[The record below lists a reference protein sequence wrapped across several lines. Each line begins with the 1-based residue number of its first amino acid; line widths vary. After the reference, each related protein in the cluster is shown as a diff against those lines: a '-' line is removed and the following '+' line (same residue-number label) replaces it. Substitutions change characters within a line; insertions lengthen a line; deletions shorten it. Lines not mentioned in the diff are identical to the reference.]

1 MRIKKL
7 TINLLSFLIILTGLI
22 LNCTKTPKYSARISG
37 ENISVYFNQQLHS
50 LISSKFDNS
59 TKILGDYRPSEYVMI
74 LDNPVTDFQFRSQ
87 SQKKLQDRW
96 GIGHQLI
103 VTGESDNL
111 RKEVSISIYDDFP
124 MMAVYQVRYT
134 NIGKVELVVTGWVN
148 NRYQIKVSGTTR
160 DKAPFW
166 SFQSGSYESRPDW
179 VLPLKTGFKQENYM
193 GMNATDYGGGTP
205 VVDIWRPDVG
215 IGVGSLELI
224 PRILSL
230 PVIILDSLAAELQVK
245 YQGIH
250 NLQPG
255 EVLETYKT
263 FVAVHQGDFF
273 QTLSEYRKFMEKG
286 GLIHDSFPES
296 VYDPIWCAWG
306 YRRNFTM
313 EQIYGTLSIVKELG
327 FKWAVLDDG
336 WQTAEGDWYLNKSKF
351 PRGDKDMITFV
362 SKIKEYG
369 LRPKLW
375 WAPLAVDPGT
385 DLIKEH
391 PEYLLLNKDGSKQD
405 ISWWDSYYLCPAYPP
420 VQEYTKRLVE
430 KFMDTWGFEGLKIDG
445 QHLNAA
451 PPCYNPAHNH
461 AYPEESFEKIP
472 EFFKVIYETAL
483 SVLPDAVVEICP
495 CGTAYAFHTMRY
507 MNQSVASDPESSW
520 QVRLKGKTFKALM
533 GSQAPFYGDHV
544 ELSDGRDDFASSV
557 GIGAVIGTKFTWPV
571 GSMKKSDVTLTPE
584 KEKVW
589 KKWIDIY
596 LNNMLPKGQ
605 YRGDLYDI
613 GFDRPETHAIQ
624 KNGKYYYAFYGD
636 SYEGEVELRGLKNQ
650 TYKVTDYENDKEY
663 GIVQGNSAR
672 IPVAFKKHLLMVA
685 IPK

>member
-1 MRIKKL
+1 MRKKKL
-7 TINLLSFLIILTGLI
+7 TIIFLSFLIIITGLI
-22 LNCTKTPKYSARISG
+22 FNCTQTPQYSALISG
-37 ENISVYFNQQLHS
+37 KNISVYFDQQLHS

-59 TKILGDYRPSEYVMI
+59 TKILGNYQPSEYVMI
-74 LDNPVTDFQFRSQ
+74 LDNPITDFQFKSK
-87 SQKKLQDRW
+87 SQKNLQDRW
-96 GIGHQLI
+96 GKGHQLI
-103 VTGESDNL
+103 VTGESEKL

-134 NIGKVELVVTGWVN
+134 NIGETELVITGWIN
-148 NRYQIKVSGTTR
+148 NQFQIKISPTTR
-160 DKAPFW
+160 HKPLFW
-166 SFQSGSYESRPDW
+166 SFQSGSYENRPDW
-179 VLPLKTGFKQENYM
+179 VLSLKPGFKQENYM

-215 IGVGSLELI
+215 IAVGSLELT

-230 PVIILDSLAAELQVK
+230 PVIMQDSLAAELQVK

-286 GLIHDSFPES
+286 GLTHDPFPDS
-296 VYDPIWCAWG
+296 AYDPIWCAWG

-313 EQIYGTLSIVKELG
+313 EQIYGTLPIVKELG

-351 PRGDKDMITFV
+351 PGGDKDMITFV
-362 SKIKEYG
+362 NKIKEYG

-375 WAPLAVDPGT
+375 WSPLAVDPGT

-405 ISWWDSYYLCPAYPP
+405 ISWWNSYYLCPAYPP
-420 VQEYTKRLVE
+420 VQEYTKKLVE
-430 KFMDTWGFEGLKIDG
+430 KFMVTWGFEGLKIDG

-472 EFFKVIYETAL
+472 EFFRIIYETAL
-483 SVLPDAVVEICP
+483 NILPDAVVEICP

-507 MNQSVASDPESSW
+507 MNQPVASDPESSW
-520 QVRLKGKTFKALM
+520 QIRLKGKTFKALM
-533 GSQAPFYGDHV
+533 GPQVPYYGDHV

-571 GSMKKSDVTLTPE
+571 GAMKKSDVNLTPE
-584 KEKVW
+584 KVKVW

-596 LNNMLPKGQ
+596 LDNMLPKGQ

-613 GFDRPETHAIQ
+613 GFDRPEAHAIQ
-624 KNGKYYYAFYGD
+624 KNGKFYYAFYCD

-650 TYKVTDYENDKEY
+650 TYQVTDYENDKEF
-663 GIVQGNSAR
+663 GVVQGNSAR
-672 IPVAFKKHLLMVA
+672 IPVVFKKHLLLVA
-685 IPK
+685 KPQ